1 MPAELRQI
9 IFSRDEVSAALT
21 AGRSGKTLALPPGDI
36 AMVRIDG
43 KADGP
48 VSVKVVPPDG
58 GQAQTVRVTPD
69 GLAGALVAW
78 CRDTGVPIPQGARKS
93 LLSMG
98 DNVVLSLAIDAHENA
113 LPSFVE
119 VA

>member
-9 IFSRDEVSAALT
+9 IFRRDEVSAALS
-21 AGRSGKTLALPPGDI
+21 AGGAAKALALPPGDI

-43 KADGP
+43 SADGP
-48 VSVKVVPPDG
+48 VAVKIVPPDG
-58 GQAQTVRVTPD
+58 GEAQTVRVSSD
-69 GLAGALVAW
+69 RLAGALVAW
-78 CRDTGVPIPQGARKS
+78 CRDTGIPVPKGARKS

-98 DNVVLSLAIDAHENA
+98 DNVVLSLAIDAREDA
-113 LPSFVE
+113 LPDFVE